1 MEQKM
6 TITPIPTVVNGIK
19 FRSRLEARWAMF
31 FDSLKLKW
39 YYEYQGFQI
48 KNVWYVPDFLVITPS
63 GNEYWIEIKPIT
75 IKNNYK
81 FDIFKKS
88 LETESEKS
96 EFAYEPRCF
105 LASGD
110 PSDVIENNILCP
122 RCGLFI
128 ENDKCTSS
136 SVLDEPSGLL
146 SIYCESCDFETPGG
160 RGDIHNDGILGFKYQ
175 PWKGYL
181 RFHYLDYLH
190 FHNSIEK
197 KADRV
202 SKHRF

>member
-1 MEQKM
+1 M
-6 TITPIPTVVNGIK
+6 TISPIPTIYKGIN

-48 KNVWYVPDFLVITPS
+48 KDVWYVPDFLVVTPS
-63 GNEYWIEIKPIT
+63 GYEYWIEIKPVT

-96 EFAYEPRCF
+96 EFAYNPRCF

-110 PSDVIENNILCP
+110 PSDVMENNVLCP

-128 ENDKCTSS
+128 ENDECTSLS
-136 SVLDEPSGLL
+136 FFNEASGLV

-160 RGDIHNDGILGFKYQ
+160 RGDTHNDGILSFKYQ

-181 RFHYLDYLH
+181 RFHYLDWMDFL
-190 FHNSIEK
+190 NSIKK